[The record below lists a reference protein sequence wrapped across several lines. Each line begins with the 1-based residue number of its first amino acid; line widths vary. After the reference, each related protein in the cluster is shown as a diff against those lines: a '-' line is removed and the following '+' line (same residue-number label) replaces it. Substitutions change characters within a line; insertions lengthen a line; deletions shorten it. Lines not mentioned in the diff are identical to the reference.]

1 MASVNDYAFG
11 SCMRNIISPTVLS
24 PFSGSVFWSD
34 QYWHP
39 SSGLQ
44 SAVWHRII
52 QSLGSICPLLLLGHC
67 MLWVIFWGVIVLICI
82 VFSYYIFYSGCL
94 SGLHHRYNSKKSST
108 YVQNGTEFSI
118 RYGTG
123 SLSGFISQDTVTV
136 SKDYSNQGSR
146 LILPTGRTFATNF
159 LSWSH
164 EHIIWL
170 RFKK

>member
-52 QSLGSICPLLLLGHC
+52 QSLGSIYPLLLLGHC
-67 MLWVIFWGVIVLICI
+67 MLWVIFL
-82 VFSYYIFYSGCL
+82 
-94 SGLHHRYNSKKSST
+94 
-108 YVQNGTEFSI
+108 
-118 RYGTG
+118 G
-123 SLSGFISQDTVTV
+123 SLFWYVLFLVTTFFILAVSQGCTIATTLRSRARMFRMAQSSRSGTALGV
-136 SKDYSNQGSR
+136 SLASSARIQSLWVKTTATRALDSFFPPVAR
-146 LILPTGRTFATNF
+146 LRLTFSVGRMSTSFGCDF
-159 LSWSH
+159 
-164 EHIIWL
+164 
-170 RFKK
+170 